1 MIVIKNSTGKV
12 VNISNSCFS
21 RDVSIDES
29 LTLTDKELNGDRN
42 LAIAYFSLKGEKSE
56 VDFSVQESSWPRK
69 RVYLSFKNESQFP
82 IVSFVNVQGLTEVEL
97 ISRDVTLIGLIKQIH
112 LKCIVCTDKEK
123 VLIADHAFVSE
134 KDQKQ
139 CMKLLRLMLVFMFPI
154 FCLLMLIGIHWFL
167 TEKIVFAVMAFVFSI
182 PWGIDL
188 IYFLKMRKWK
198 IAQKAE

>member
-1 MIVIKNSTGKV
+1 M
-12 VNISNSCFS
+12 
-21 RDVSIDES
+21 
-29 LTLTDKELNGDRN
+29 
-42 LAIAYFSLKGEKSE
+42 
-56 VDFSVQESSWPRK
+56 
-69 RVYLSFKNESQFP
+69 
-82 IVSFVNVQGLTEVEL
+82 EL
-97 ISRDVTLIGLIKQIH
+97 ISHDITLIGLIKQIH

-134 KDQKQ
+134 KDQKH
-139 CMKLLRLMLVFMFPI
+139 CMKLVRLMLVFMFPI